1 MASLY
6 SRVRTSGDNQRR
18 RFTSTAGVVILLPR
32 SALDAETERSETS
45 ALFPKYPQAFSCK
58 VLPTTRTELSLGR
71 PTRLSVEGEERW
83 ELWELR
89 AVPITRSGVFRQAG
103 LRDSTGGAPGVG
115 LRTEG

>member
-1 MASLY
+1 
-6 SRVRTSGDNQRR
+6 
-18 RFTSTAGVVILLPR
+18 
-32 SALDAETERSETS
+32 
-45 ALFPKYPQAFSCK
+45 
-58 VLPTTRTELSLGR
+58 
-71 PTRLSVEGEERW
+71 VEGEERW

>member
-1 MASLY
+1 MSHVLACW
-6 SRVRTSGDNQRR
+6 SGGRR
-18 RFTSTAGVVILLPR
+18 AYVCVCVT
-32 SALDAETERSETS
+32 